1 LHEFRHI
8 AVIRP
13 FIGGKTVH
21 RRDEVFVA
29 ETGQARRWRSTLK
42 IRLMAWLA
50 LGNTRPKGT
59 KRLATILNE
68 AMQQKLEIQEKG
80 RTRQIS
86 VWEAVVKTL
95 RNNALKGDFKAIA
108 FLLAQEPEIAR
119 TTEPIPKISADMS
132 AQEAMNVYLRFMK
145 ESTGSRA

>member
-1 LHEFRHI
+1 MRKKTSPRRQSRNYE
-8 AVIRP
+8 VGWGRP
-13 FIGGKTVH
+13 P
-21 RRDEVFVA
+21 
-29 ETGQARRWRSTLK
+29 QATRWRPGQS
-42 IRLMAWLA
+42 
-50 LGNTRPKGT
+50 GNPKGRPKGT

-68 AMQQKLEIQEKG
+68 AMQQRLEIQEKG
-80 RTRQIS
+80 RTRRIS
-86 VWEAVVKTL
+86 VWEAVVRTL

-132 AQEAMNVYLRFMK
+132 AQEAMNYYLRFMK

>member
-1 LHEFRHI
+1 LKPTE
-8 AVIRP
+8 AAIRRRRTGDAEENLTQTA
-13 FIGGKTVH
+13 IQKLRGGLGPPPASYPLEAWPKWKPKRT
-21 RRDEVFVA
+21 A
-29 ETGQARRWRSTLK
+29 EGH
-42 IRLMAWLA
+42 
-50 LGNTRPKGT
+50 

-80 RTRQIS
+80 RTRRIS
-86 VWEAVVKTL
+86 VWEAVVRTL

-132 AQEAMNVYLRFMK
+132 AQEAMNYYLRFMK